1 MKHEKLIL
9 NLPPEL
15 VEAIEKKAKR
25 EKKKKEDLIKEL
37 LAFYLSIED
46 RKTRIKKEIVKSYKT
61 SSETSLFF
69 SREFFEIEQ
78 ELYREFFKNFK

>member
-1 MKHEKLIL
+1 
-9 NLPPEL
+9 
-15 VEAIEKKAKR
+15 
-25 EKKKKEDLIKEL
+25 LIKEL

-69 SREFFEIEQ
+69 SREFFELEQ
-78 ELYREFFKNFK
+78 ELYKELFNNFK

>member
-1 MKHEKLIL
+1 MKNEKLIID
-9 NLPPEL
+9 LPKEL

-37 LAFYLSIED
+37 IAFYLAIED
-46 RKTRIKKEIVKSYKT
+46 RKTRIRKEMIKSYKE

-78 ELYREFFKNFK
+78 ELFRDIFKYIK